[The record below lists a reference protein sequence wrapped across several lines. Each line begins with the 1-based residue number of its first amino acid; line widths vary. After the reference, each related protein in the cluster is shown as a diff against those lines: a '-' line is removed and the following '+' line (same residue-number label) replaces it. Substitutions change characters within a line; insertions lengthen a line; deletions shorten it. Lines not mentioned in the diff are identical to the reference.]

1 MLACEGENAHPGIEG
16 HQEIVA
22 LLLDAGTDPEIRDQE
37 HWRTGRQLAERRG
50 SAPKSGVGTAE
61 KRRQGGTAM
70 VAWLDKLDELAEE
83 EAKAAEE
90 SAEQEAE
97 EAETTADEE
106 PQGADAAG
114 AAEGGQGTAGA
125 EGDVGAST

>member
-1 MLACEGENAHPGIEG
+1 MRALNPLVFAGQAYPAKLCRIETFLKHVPSRAQSVGVASFRPAWLGRRPPREGIEMRP
-16 HQEIVA
+16 VYSF
-22 LLLDAGTDPEIRDQE
+22 RN
-37 HWRTGRQLAERRG
+37 
-50 SAPKSGVGTAE
+50 
-61 KRRQGGTAM
+61 
-70 VAWLDKLDELAEE
+70 ELAEE